1 MRIVT
6 VAQAHTHQLAPQWT
20 AIAEGFRMPSYTLD
34 LDRRVDA
41 LIELLDCPVRWSSK
55 EYVLSLADH
64 LVMRCDDI
72 NRPDL
77 SARIVAK
84 IIEII

>member
-1 MRIVT
+1 
-6 VAQAHTHQLAPQWT
+6 
-20 AIAEGFRMPSYTLD
+20 MPSYTLD

>member
-1 MRIVT
+1 
-6 VAQAHTHQLAPQWT
+6 
-20 AIAEGFRMPSYTLD
+20 MPSYTLD

-64 LVMRCDDI
+64 LVMRCEGGG
-72 NRPDL
+72 RPDL
-77 SARIVAK
+77 SGRIRAK
-84 IIEII
+84 VSGISL

>member
-1 MRIVT
+1 
-6 VAQAHTHQLAPQWT
+6 
-20 AIAEGFRMPSYTLD
+20 MPSYTLD

-64 LVMRCDDI
+64 LVMRCDDMS
-72 NRPDL
+72 RPDL
-77 SARIVAK
+77 SARVVAK
-84 IIEII
+84 VTEIMSTTHQ